1 MPDNVPEMRRDV
13 VHITT
18 REERRRAFGILF
30 VSLLCM
36 GAGQT
41 VLFNILPPLSRQL
54 HLSAV
59 QTTSV
64 FAVSAAIWVVTATYW
79 GRISDHWGRKP
90 VMLLGL
96 LSFAAS
102 FALFASVMLGGLALA
117 AGLRRLSADDP
128 DAFAL
133 RRARFGHPAG
143 ESGLCRRPHHA
154 AGAAEGRGDDRLRL
168 RPRHR
173 GGSCDRQPVHAT
185 VPRPKA

>member
-1 MPDNVPEMRRDV
+1 MPDKFSD
-13 VHITT
+13 HISEAPLVQVTT
-18 REERRRAFGILF
+18 RGERRRAFAILF

-64 FAVSAAIWVVTATYW
+64 FAVSAAIWVVSATYW
-79 GRISDHWGRKP
+79 GKRSDHWGRKP

-102 FALFASVMLGGLALA
+102 FALFASVMLGGL
-117 AGLRRLSADDP
+117 D
-128 DAFAL
+128 
-133 RRARFGHPAG
+133 
-143 ESGLCRRPHHA
+143 
-154 AGAAEGRGDDRLRL
+154 
-168 RPRHR
+168 
-173 GGSCDRQPVHAT
+173 
-185 VPRPKA
+185 